1 MVEYGVYHADFTPWN
16 MSVEG
21 GNCLCSTGN
30 MPLLPTLLDRYH
42 FFTQTAIFVRSIGA
56 AERLSVICSR
66 PRGNGWREKY
76 KLYLIGVMARF
87 ILREKG
93 KMSGDMKR
101 SFDIWLDILNFLN
114 Q

>member
-1 MVEYGVYHADFTPWN
+1 
-16 MSVEG
+16 
-21 GNCLCSTGN
+21 

-42 FFTQTAIFVRSIGA
+42 FFTQTAIFEKHWGGREIIGYMQSA
-56 AERLSVICSR
+56 K
-66 PRGNGWREKY
+66 GNGWREKY
-76 KLYLIGVMARF
+76 KLYLIGVKARF
-87 ILREKG
+87 TLREKG